1 MSTFYDLTIENS
13 KNEKLQKYRII
24 LSAYL
29 LFTKMIAPF
38 KYFQVP
44 LAKAILFYKVPNY
57 LQAQNNILS
66 HLMGWLSW
74 IKFIWKWSSHLLG
87 WLGMVKVGCLGSIWS
102 EIFLRMKAF
111 FQAVP
116 LTSCPTY
123 VTSLLHIISW

>member
-24 LSAYL
+24 LSTYL

-44 LAKAILFYKVPNY
+44 LAKAIFFYKVPNY

-74 IKFIWKWSSHLLG
+74 IKFIWKWVIPLTWLVGDGESRLPWFYMIRNFLENEGIFPGCPTNELSHL
-87 WLGMVKVGCLGSIWS
+87 CDQS
-102 EIFLRMKAF
+102 A
-111 FQAVP
+111 P
-116 LTSCPTY
+116 Y
-123 VTSLLHIISW
+123 N